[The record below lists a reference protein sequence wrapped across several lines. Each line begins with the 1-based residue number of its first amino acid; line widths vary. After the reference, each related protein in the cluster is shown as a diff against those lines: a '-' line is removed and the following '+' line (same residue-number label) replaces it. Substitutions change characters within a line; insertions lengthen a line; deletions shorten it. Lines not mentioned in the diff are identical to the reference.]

1 MLACLSV
8 TLCMKGATVRSSRR
22 VWLAGSGALAA
33 TMIAVAWLATSASGG
48 VQPPPRASMAA
59 LGTSIT
65 ATSAA
70 ALAASTYASSTAAVA
85 AGSSTPSAALPAD
98 DPGASSA
105 AVPANVS
112 SAPSAAVPANVSSA
126 PSAAVPA
133 DGSSAPSA
141 AAPANG
147 TATASPAVLPALPGP
162 MVALGDSYTAGAL
175 LPSDLRA
182 RPLGCLR
189 STRAYP
195 VLVATALGAS
205 LTDAACSSAG
215 VADMTAAQRT
225 DLGTNQ
231 PQLGALAPDDS
242 VVMLTLSGDDIGFQN
257 VLDECMEL
265 SFTDPWGSPCR
276 AHYTSGGTDQL
287 AALVKAEAPKMT
299 AVLADIAA
307 RAPRARIVVVGYP
320 DMFPL
325 SGGCWPAVPITDGDI
340 AYLRGIELQL
350 NAMLA
355 ADARTARAT
364 FVNTYTPTIGHDFCQ
379 PERIRDVEGLLP
391 GSWALP
397 FHPNAR
403 GQAAIAAAVLAAIR
417 PA

>member
-8 TLCMKGATVRSSRR
+8 TLCMKGATVWSPKR
-22 VWLAGSGALAA
+22 VWLTGAGALTATLIGAA
-33 TMIAVAWLATSASGG
+33 ALATPASGG
-48 VQPPPRASMAA
+48 VQPPLGASMAA
-59 LGTSIT
+59 VESGAST
-65 ATSAA
+65 TSAA
-70 ALAASTYASSTAAVA
+70 ALAGDASANSTAALA
-85 AGSSTPSAALPAD
+85 AGSSTPSAAATANGPAT
-98 DPGASSA
+98 ASA
-105 AVPANVS
+105 AVLA
-112 SAPSAAVPANVSSA
+112 
-126 PSAAVPA
+126 
-133 DGSSAPSA
+133 
-141 AAPANG
+141 
-147 TATASPAVLPALPGP
+147 ALPGP
-162 MVALGDSYTAGAL
+162 TVALGDSYTAGAL
-175 LPSDLRA
+175 LPSDLAA

-189 STRAYP
+189 SARAYP
-195 VLVATALGAS
+195 VLVAAALGTS
-205 LTDAACSSAG
+205 LSDAACSSAG
-215 VADMTAAQRT
+215 IADMTAAQRT
-225 DLGTNQ
+225 DLGTNR
-231 PQLGALAPDDS
+231 PQLDALAPDDS
-242 VVMLTLSGDDIGFQN
+242 VVLLTLGGDDLGFEN

-287 AALVKAEAPKMT
+287 AALVKGEAPKMT
-299 AVLADIAA
+299 AILAGIAA
-307 RAPRARIVVVGYP
+307 RAPQARIVLVGYP

-355 ADARTARAT
+355 ADAKTAGAT

-379 PERIRDVEGLLP
+379 PERVRDVEGLLP
-391 GSWALP
+391 GSLALP

>member
-1 MLACLSV
+1 MLACLLV
-8 TLCMKGATVRSSRR
+8 TLFLKGATVWSPKR
-22 VWLAGSGALAA
+22 AGLTGAGALAA
-33 TMIAVAWLATSASGG
+33 TMIAAGWLATPALGG
-48 VQPPPRASMAA
+48 VQPPPGASMAA
-59 LGTSIT
+59 LGADLS

-70 ALAASTYASSTAAVA
+70 LAA
-85 AGSSTPSAALPAD
+85 D
-98 DPGASSA
+98 
-105 AVPANVS
+105 
-112 SAPSAAVPANVSSA
+112 
-126 PSAAVPA
+126 
-133 DGSSAPSA
+133 SA
-141 AAPANG
+141 AASRAE
-147 TATASPAVLPALPGP
+147 LRALPGP

-175 LPSDLRA
+175 LPSDLAA

-195 VLVATALGAS
+195 VLVAAALGAS
-205 LTDAACSSAG
+205 VTDAACASAG
-215 VADMTAAQRT
+215 VGDMTAAQHT
-225 DLGTNQ
+225 SIGTN
-231 PQLGALAPDDS
+231 PAQLDALAPDDS
-242 VVMLTLSGDDIGFQN
+242 VVMLTLSGDDIGFDN

-276 AHYTSGGTDQL
+276 SHYTGGGSDQM
-287 AALVKAEAPKMT
+287 ATLVKAEAPKMT
-299 AVLADIAA
+299 AVLANIAA
-307 RAPRARIVVVGYP
+307 RAPLARIVVVGYP

-355 ADARTARAT
+355 ADARTAGAT
-364 FVNTYTPTIGHDFCQ
+364 FVNTYAPTIGHDFCQ
-379 PERIRDVEGLLP
+379 PERTRDVEGLLP

-403 GQAAIAAAVLAAIR
+403 GQSAIAAAVLAAIR